1 MFYAPGARG
10 IIVAVQ
16 IGAVKIDVAAVEK
29 RETG

>member
-16 IGAVKIDVAAVEK
+16 IGAVKIDVAAAEK